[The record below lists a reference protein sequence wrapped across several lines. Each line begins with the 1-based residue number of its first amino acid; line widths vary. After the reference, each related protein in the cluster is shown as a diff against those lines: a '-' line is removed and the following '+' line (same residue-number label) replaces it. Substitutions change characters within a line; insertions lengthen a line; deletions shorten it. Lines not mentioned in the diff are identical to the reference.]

1 MASGCDSMIVVPW
14 SRGTTKTETR
24 DGDVYFGSFRRLVRL
39 LVLWWY
45 TGMNRQQLYLC
56 LRHAVFSVSRT
67 AFLCFD
73 HYKLC
78 RLKETMSLSY
88 SRLLSLCFGQACTT
102 TWYTAVFVQNC
113 SHQHFGPVIKG
124 EFLQTII
131 QNMIKLEDLLFWA
144 VHGIWHLLI
153 NAECIDHRLLY
164 STDWLYTVC
173 SWYLPSS
180 LTYYYSLTAQEDIN
194 YQTDHISRPNL
205 ITVHVS
211 GARTIFFHQVRL
223 SNKQG
228 VGELIFYSYLIFIL
242 SFI

>member
-1 MASGCDSMIVVPW
+1 MAIGCDSMSVVPW

-39 LVLWWY
+39 LVLWLY
-45 TGMNRQQLYLC
+45 TGMNRQQFHLC

-67 AFLCFD
+67 GFFMFWVT
-73 HYKLC
+73 YKQC
-78 RLKETMSLSY
+78 WLKETMSLSY

-102 TWYTAVFVQNC
+102 SWYTAVFVQNC
-113 SHQHFGPVIKG
+113 SQQHFGPVIKG

-131 QNMIKLEDLLFWA
+131 KNMIKLEDLLFWA

-164 STDWLYTVC
+164 STDWLYSVC

-194 YQTDHISRPNL
+194 YQTDHISQPNP
-205 ITVHVS
+205 ITVHVP
-211 GARTIFFHQVRL
+211 GARTTFPIHQVWL

-228 VGELIFYSYLIFIL
+228 VGELIFIPYLL
-242 SFI
+242 

>member
-45 TGMNRQQLYLC
+45 TGMNWQQFYLC

-67 AFLCFD
+67 AFLCFEY
-73 HYKLC
+73 YKLC

-113 SHQHFGPVIKG
+113 SHQHCGSVIKG
-124 EFLQTII
+124 EFLQTTIRI
-131 QNMIKLEDLLFWA
+131 WSSFRIYYFELFM
-144 VHGIWHLLI
+144 
-153 NAECIDHRLLY
+153 EY
-164 STDWLYTVC
+164 STCW
-173 SWYLPSS
+173 
-180 LTYYYSLTAQEDIN
+180 
-194 YQTDHISRPNL
+194 
-205 ITVHVS
+205 
-211 GARTIFFHQVRL
+211 
-223 SNKQG
+223 
-228 VGELIFYSYLIFIL
+228 
-242 SFI
+242 